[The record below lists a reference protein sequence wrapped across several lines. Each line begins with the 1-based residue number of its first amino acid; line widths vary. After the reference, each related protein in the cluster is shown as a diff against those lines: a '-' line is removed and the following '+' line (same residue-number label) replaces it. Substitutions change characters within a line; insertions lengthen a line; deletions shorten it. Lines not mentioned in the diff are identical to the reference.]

1 MLPSVT
7 VYSVIVEMGPL
18 ITGLIV
24 WVIGDHRAQ
33 RRLLGEL
40 EAHGAT
46 RRDRIGGGVPCF
58 RRRVIH
64 DGSGCLRRRGHD
76 HVSRLQHR

>member
-1 MLPSVT
+1 MINLGQHAGFIVAA
-7 VYSVIVEMGPL
+7 YSAAVIV

-46 RRDRIGGGVPCF
+46 RRSTAIT
-58 RRRVIH
+58 
-64 DGSGCLRRRGHD
+64 GSAKETA
-76 HVSRLQHR
+76 